1 MPCSIPF
8 AAAAAWALFIGAR
21 SGTGAATA
29 VAAENRE
36 APFGFADLLL
46 RRGLE
51 DADCADLAEAYGT
64 CFAGLDNRTGCL
76 ECLAAYKVPEGS
88 GAATAGGGC
97 DAAHSVACDPYESC
111 SCVDPCL
118 DEVSAMY
125 TCYVKAASPPCTISC
140 GGRGGGSAGSG
151 GGGGGSNSGGH
162 AAGSVAGVA
171 SLAAAAV
178 AWCSLTQ

>member
-1 MPCSIPF
+1 MHFSHSLATAAIWALTFGPCSGP
-8 AAAAAWALFIGAR
+8 
-21 SGTGAATA
+21 GAATAA

-36 APFGFADLLL
+36 APFGIADLLL

-64 CFAGLDNRTGCL
+64 CFAGLDNYTGCL
-76 ECLAAYKVPEGS
+76 DCLAAYKVPEGT

-151 GGGGGSNSGGH
+151 GGGSNSGGH

-178 AWCSLTQ
+178 VWCSLTQ